1 MRYYLKILKC
11 LPVFLVL
18 AIVSGCVQKKPAET
32 NEYYDR
38 GAEVVD
44 ATFSALSKQLQS
56 ALAEGGVKNAVEYCN
71 FIVNPVIDS
80 LSRQYN
86 AEIRRVTLKTRNV
99 LNKPRDY
106 ENIMLRAYLDNYD
119 EGRLLK
125 PIVENLYD
133 GNHVY
138 YSPIIIKS
146 GLCLACH
153 GEIGTNITQKDYDY
167 IRSLYP
173 TDKATGY
180 SEGDMRGVWAIVLYD

>member
-1 MRYYLKILKC
+1 MRHYVKILKC
-11 LPVFLVL
+11 LTALL
-18 AIVSGCVQKKPAET
+18 ALALVSGCVQKKAEET
-32 NEYYDR
+32 NKYYDR
-38 GAEVVD
+38 GAEVVEETF
-44 ATFSALSKQLQS
+44 ATLSKQLQS

-80 LSRQYN
+80 LSRKHD

-106 ENIMLRAYLDNYD
+106 ENIMLRAYLDNYE

-153 GEIGTNITQKDYDY
+153 GEVGTNISQKDYEY
-167 IRSLYP
+167 IRSIYP
-173 TDKATGY
+173 TDEATGY
-180 SEGDMRGVWAIVLYD
+180 KEGDMRGVWAIVLYN